1 MTTSH
6 VLLRCGLGCTYPLCQ
21 NHGYADF
28 PPSTLPLWS
37 SSTELSER
45 LSHGLSSSVG
55 PQGKLKLTALLFF
68 WIQLTSSKGTLQV
81 RRIPHT
87 GKWGIK
93 VSYCNEN
100 RTWSL
105 HSSLLRALNREHS
118 HNFWKIP
125 VFYLS
130 NCLLF
135 FPVTFSGQPSL
146 LPSARLTPS
155 HISRL
160 RASCY
165 LAQLHLISPLGPPH
179 PTSPLPCPSPWKPW
193 LAMIYR
199 SGHWPRSS

>member
-55 PQGKLKLTALLFF
+55 PQGKLKLTSLLFF

-81 RRIPHT
+81 RRIPPT

-100 RTWSL
+100 RIWSI

-135 FPVTFSGQPSL
+135 FPVTFSVWTAFPSPL
-146 LPSARLTPS
+146 SQTNSIPYFKTQSLLLPGPAPSHFSSRTTTPHLPSAMSFPMEALTC
-155 HISRL
+155 HDL
-160 RASCY
+160 
-165 LAQLHLISPLGPPH
+165 
-179 PTSPLPCPSPWKPW
+179 
-193 LAMIYR
+193 
-199 SGHWPRSS
+199 